1 VNSFRLRLA
10 LVVGTLTAALLLAA
24 GWIAWEQTAR
34 FNLERLDQELRQL
47 AKNNLQRVNDAS
59 HWERLE
65 VALAFVAGTDR
76 PPPYVLWVM
85 NHGQLEFRSTRW
97 PAAIDPAK
105 LPQPVAYEGGI
116 RFDQPPPPPRRGG
129 LSASNPALPIR
140 EFTAQT
146 IEANG
151 STWRVAATG
160 NPYTTLVLAANL
172 DELNHDLV
180 RLRQRYLA
188 VLPII
193 LVIIGAAAWWLST
206 RALRPVAALTRAAE
220 GITTQ
225 GLDQRIAAPAH
236 DREFQRLVSVFNAML
251 DRLETGFHQARRFSA
266 DASHELKTPLALLQA
281 ELEQALRSAPPRS
294 AEQQTY
300 SRLLDEIHHLKAVLE
315 KLLLLAL
322 ADSGRLT
329 LERTPTRL
337 AQILA
342 NVIEDVSALA
352 PEIGVDQVITADAAV
367 SVDSVLLEQ
376 ALQNLANNALK
387 YNRSGG
393 MVRFVLTAGD
403 GVAKLSVGN
412 TGPGISADDYPR
424 IFERFFRGNP
434 ARTRDSAGGVGL
446 GLSLSREI
454 FRAHGGDLVLVT
466 PARDDWTEFVA
477 TLPLTGGD
485 QNLANQD
492 ATGSQVTQST

>member
-1 VNSFRLRLA
+1 MNSFRLRLA
-10 LVVGTLTAALLLAA
+10 LVVGILTAALLLAA
-24 GWIAWEQTAR
+24 GWIAWAQTAR

-47 AKNNLQRVNDAS
+47 ATSNLQRVNDAS

-65 VALAFVAGTDR
+65 VALAFVAGSDR

-105 LPQPVAYEGGI
+105 LRLPTAYEGGV
-116 RFDQPPPPPRRGG
+116 RVDQPPPPPRRGG

-146 IEANG
+146 FEANG
-151 STWRVAATG
+151 STWRVAVTG

-188 VLPII
+188 VLPVVL
-193 LVIIGAAAWWLST
+193 LVVAAAAWWLST

-225 GLDQRIAAPAH
+225 GLDQRISAPAH
-236 DREFQRLVSVFNAML
+236 DREFQRLVTVFNAML

-281 ELEQALRSAPPRS
+281 ELEQALHSAPPGS

-300 SRLLDEIHHLKAVLE
+300 SRLLDDIHHLKAVLE

-322 ADSGRLT
+322 ADGGRLN
-329 LERTPTRL
+329 LDRTPTRL
-337 AQILA
+337 APILT
-342 NVIEDVSALA
+342 NVIEDVSAFA
-352 PEIGVDQVITADAAV
+352 PEIAVDHVITADAVV
-367 SVDSVLLEQ
+367 SADSVLLEQ
-376 ALQNLANNALK
+376 ALQNLANNAHK
-387 YNRSGG
+387 YNRPGG
-393 MVRFVLTAGD
+393 RVRFVLTTGD
-403 GVAKLSVGN
+403 GVATLSVGN
-412 TGPGISADDYPR
+412 TGPGISAGDYPR
-424 IFERFFRGNP
+424 IFERFYRGNP

-454 FRAHGGDLVLVT
+454 FRAHGGDLVLAS
-466 PARDDWTEFVA
+466 PARADWTEFVA
-477 TLPLTGGD
+477 TLPLAASERNLTE
-485 QNLANQD
+485 QNPE
-492 ATGSQVTQST
+492 GSQVTQST